1 GQIFLQSDLFNSGQ
15 RPAIDV
21 GRSVSRVGGAAQTK
35 ALKKVSGTLKI
46 SLARY
51 RDLQGFAMFSSDL
64 DPATKGELTRGSRLM
79 ELLKQPQ
86 FHPVAM
92 ERQVVQVWCGTH
104 GKYDELDLVDVLPFA
119 NQLCDWLED
128 ETGILGQI
136 RSTKDFSK
144 ETEAQLE
151 KAVEEFKG
159 RFITHTGQPLAK
171 EAGPVGEVD
180 QEKMVVGQA

>member
-1 GQIFLQSDLFNSGQ
+1 
-15 RPAIDV
+15 
-21 GRSVSRVGGAAQTK
+21 
-35 ALKKVSGTLKI
+35 
-46 SLARY
+46 
-51 RDLQGFAMFSSDL
+51 M
-64 DPATKGELTRGSRLM
+64 
-79 ELLKQPQ
+79 
-86 FHPVAM
+86 
-92 ERQVVQVWCGTH
+92 QVWCGTH

-128 ETGILGQI
+128 ETGILGEI